1 MPRLARVIAVLAA
14 AGITLAVGA
23 GPAAA
28 ASDRQIAAA
37 GIIVATDLPATWI
50 ASPPDISGDKQA
62 LARATKTP
70 GCKDYVRFA
79 RANETTTKAAS
90 ASYTLD
96 DQVISNKSYVYE
108 QPAAADRAMAAISGP
123 TVGGCLGRVF
133 EQTIDAQLE
142 TNTKEQRAIT
152 GVNVIVAPV
161 DFQAVG
167 DDTVAFEG
175 AVTIALKDK
184 STQELL
190 VGLLA
195 VRIDRVVTTYS
206 LSTPPDTAAA
216 VQNPFAD
223 AVSATL
229 VRTARAL
236 QEN

>member
-1 MPRLARVIAVLAA
+1 MPRLTRVIAVVAAVASTLAA
-14 AGITLAVGA
+14 TA

-28 ASDRQIAAA
+28 ASDRLIAAA
-37 GIIVATDLPATWI
+37 GIIVATDLPATWV
-50 ASPPDISGDKQA
+50 ASPPDIASEQQA
-62 LARATKTP
+62 LARAAKTP
-70 GCKDYVRFA
+70 GCREYVRFA
-79 RANETTTKAAS
+79 RANQTTTKAAS
-90 ASYTLD
+90 ANYTLD
-96 DQVISNKSYVYE
+96 DQLISNRSYVYE
-108 QPAAADRAMAAISGP
+108 QPAAAERTMAAISGP

-133 EQTIDAQLE
+133 EQTIGAQLE
-142 TNTKEQRAIT
+142 TNKKQQRAIT
-152 GVNVIVAPV
+152 GVNVIIAPV

-175 AVTIALKDK
+175 TVTITLTDK

-190 VGLLA
+190 VGLLV

-216 VQNPFAD
+216 VQIPFAD

-236 QEN
+236 QEK

>member
-14 AGITLAVGA
+14 VVITLAVGA

-37 GIIVATDLPATWI
+37 GVIVASDLPATWV
-50 ASPPDISGDKQA
+50 ASPPDISGDKEA
-62 LARATKTP
+62 LARAAKTP
-70 GCKDYVRFA
+70 GCTDYVRFA
-79 RANETTTKAAS
+79 RANQGTTKAAS

-96 DQVISNKSYVYE
+96 DQLISNKSYVYQ
-108 QPAAADRAMAAISGP
+108 QPAGADRTMVAISAP

-133 EQTIDAQLE
+133 EQTIGAQLE
-142 TNTKEQRAIT
+142 TNKRQQRVIT
-152 GVNVIVAPV
+152 GVNVIIAPV

-167 DDTVAFEG
+167 DDTVAFDG
-175 AVTIALKDK
+175 TVTITLKDK

-190 VGLLA
+190 VGLLV

-206 LSTPPDTAAA
+206 LSTPPAAAA
-216 VQNPFAD
+216 VQTPFAD

-229 VRTARAL
+229 VRTAQAL
-236 QEN
+236 QEQ